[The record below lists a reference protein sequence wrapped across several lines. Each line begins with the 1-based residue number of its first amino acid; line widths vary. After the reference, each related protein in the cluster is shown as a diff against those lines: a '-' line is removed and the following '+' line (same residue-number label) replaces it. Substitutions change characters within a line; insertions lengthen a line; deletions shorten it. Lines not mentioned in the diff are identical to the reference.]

1 MTEVAGPEA
10 PVVPGTIVVATDG
23 SDGAHRALDWAI
35 DHARERGVDLVAVRV
50 VVPGG
55 EAEPGE
61 DGDGPDGHEL
71 GRALGELEAELEAM
85 VRSRYE
91 RASARV
97 RSAVDVAEAIISA
110 AAEARAQVLVVG
122 NAGMRGRTEFLLGN
136 VANRVTH
143 GARCTVVVVNSSG
156 EVGPDAGVGPDGP
169 REPSPELAR
178 RAAEIAREL
187 GPPLLRQLGGRSLG
201 GADPEAGARD
211 LRAALERLGP
221 TFGKLGQIL
230 STRPDL
236 VPPAYV
242 RELSQLQSS
251 VPPMGEAEVVGAM
264 EASLGVPWEDAFA
277 SIDPQPLAAGT
288 IGQVHRATL
297 ADGSRV
303 VVKVQRPGAARV
315 VDQDLA
321 LLEGLARRAG
331 GARRVAELV
340 DLPSVVEQLGAALRE
355 ELDFCHEADN
365 LERMAASLAPYPH
378 LGVPRPHRELSSSR
392 LLVMDEIV
400 GATPVSEAPPG
411 EARAAAARELLQSY
425 YRQILEDG
433 FFHADPHPGNLLWA
447 DDRIWLLDLGMVGS
461 LDRTTRRHLVLLLL
475 AFAQGDT
482 SLLADVSLDLGGA
495 VPPGLDLAAFERDLQ
510 DLLDA
515 VRGRPLGELQLADL
529 LNRLTVIS
537 VRHRVPLPA
546 SLTMVGKALGQVQLT
561 VAGIEPD
568 IDPIAE
574 AGRFLAASVLRR
586 VAGRADP
593 QDLLYQVEKARYRLT
608 QVADGLATVAGNRP
622 GRQMEVRF
630 TSARLER
637 SVQRAGRTVALGL
650 SAGLA
655 CVAATIAA
663 GSERIDPR
671 AARMVNGLA
680 AGLSVG
686 LAADLLRGRGPST
699 G

>member
-1 MTEVAGPEA
+1 VTEVVAPGPG
-10 PVVPGTIVVATDG
+10 PGHGTIVVATDG
-23 SDGAHRALDWAI
+23 SAGAHRALDWAI

-50 VVPGG
+50 VEPVADPGPTL
-55 EAEPGE
+55 AEV
-61 DGDGPDGHEL
+61 
-71 GRALGELEAELEAM
+71 EAELVAA
-85 VRSRYE
+85 VRARYE
-91 RASARV
+91 RATAVV
-97 RSAVDVAEAIISA
+97 RAAADVAEAVIA
-110 AAEARAQVLVVG
+110 AAVEARAQVLVVG

-136 VANRVTH
+136 VANRITH

-156 EVGPDAGVGPDGP
+156 EAEAGPAPSEGGDGLAPD
-169 REPSPELAR
+169 LAR

-187 GPPLLRQLGGRSLG
+187 GRPLLRQLGGRSLG
-201 GADPEAGARD
+201 GWAAGGRGSAGGGADAGARD
-211 LRAALERLGP
+211 LRLALERLGP

-264 EASLGVPWEDAFA
+264 EASLGVPWEDVFA
-277 SIDPQPLAAGT
+277 SIDPDPLAAGT

-303 VVKVQRPGAARV
+303 VVKVQRAGAARLV
-315 VDQDLA
+315 EQDLA
-321 LLEGLARRAG
+321 LLEGLARRAAG
-331 GARRVAELV
+331 SRRVAELV
-340 DLPSVVEQLGAALRE
+340 DLPSVVEQLGTALRQ

-365 LERMAASLAPYPH
+365 LERMAAALAPYPH
-378 LGVPRPHRELSSSR
+378 LAVPRPHRELSSAR

-400 GATPVSEAPPG
+400 GAVPVSEAPPG
-411 EARAAAARELLQSY
+411 EARTAAARELLQSY

-461 LDRTTRRHLVLLLL
+461 LDRATRRHLVLLLL
-475 AFAQGDT
+475 AFAQGDV
-482 SLLADVSLDLGGA
+482 SLLADVSLDLGGE
-495 VPPGLDLAAFERDLQ
+495 VPADLDVAAFERDLQ
-510 DLLDA
+510 EVLDA
-515 VRGRPLGELQLADL
+515 VAGRPLGELQLADL
-529 LNRLTVIS
+529 LNRLTAIS

-546 SLTMVGKALGQVQLT
+546 SLAMVGKALGQVQLT
-561 VAGIEPD
+561 VAEIEPD

-574 AGRFLAASVLRR
+574 AGRFLGASVLRR

-593 QDLLYQVEKARYRLT
+593 QDLLYQAEKARYRLT
-608 QVADGLATVAGNRP
+608 QVADGLAAVAGNRP
-622 GRQMEVRF
+622 GRQLEVRF

-671 AARMVNGLA
+671 AARVVNGLA
-680 AGLSVG
+680 AGLSMG
-686 LAADLLRGRGPST
+686 LAADLLRGRSPSS